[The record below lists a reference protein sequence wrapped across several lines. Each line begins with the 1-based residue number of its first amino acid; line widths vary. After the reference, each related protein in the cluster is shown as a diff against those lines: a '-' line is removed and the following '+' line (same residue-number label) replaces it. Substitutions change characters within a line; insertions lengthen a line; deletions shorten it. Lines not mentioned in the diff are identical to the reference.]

1 VSWLLVALTP
11 GLLMLATFGLDR
23 LEASLAREQAPR
35 QVRRTARGAASAL
48 AALPVS
54 ELHHRELVLQTVG
67 SSSSDAHLPL
77 RRSDPQA
84 TNPQFPATRHA
95 YRV

>member
-1 VSWLLVALTP
+1 
-11 GLLMLATFGLDR
+11 
-23 LEASLAREQAPR
+23 
-35 QVRRTARGAASAL
+35 
-48 AALPVS
+48 VS

-67 SSSSDAHLPL
+67 SSSSDDHLPL

>member
-1 VSWLLVALTP
+1 VSWLLVALIP

-23 LEASLAREQAPR
+23 LEAGLVREQAPSR
-35 QVRRTARGAASAL
+35 VRPAVRGAA

-67 SSSSDAHLPL
+67 SSSSGDHLPT
-77 RRSDPQA
+77 RRNDPRA

>member
-1 VSWLLVALTP
+1 
-11 GLLMLATFGLDR
+11 MLATFGLDR
-23 LEASLAREQAPR
+23 REAGLAREQAPD
-35 QVRRTARGAASAL
+35 QVRATARGTAATL
-48 AALPVS
+48 KALPVS

-67 SSSSDAHLPL
+67 SSSSDDHLPT
-77 RRSDPQA
+77 RRYDPQA